1 MASKSQETYAE
12 TFQPH
17 HQKPMFSLILL
28 QTAATFS
35 SRSRAAG
42 APRTPSLPHCLGILA
57 GWPEAAKTTLAGS
70 QTSRCHDSTVVRLRQ
85 SQLPSVMHESE
96 FKHLD
101 IDINDLGGKAITQG
115 QIESCIS
122 SCDIFPLS
130 CRLPTYLAPPQW
142 LFSEYLH
149 GCIPMADER
158 VTILFLISSGLE
170 SRSSRLI
177 VDVIIYITF
186 CTTVV
191 HQASWT

>member
-42 APRTPSLPHCLGILA
+42 APRAPRLPHGLGILA

-70 QTSRCHDSTVVRLRQ
+70 QTSRCHDSTVVRSTSKSIAICNARIRIQTSWHRYRYLGWKSHYLRANTKLHLVVWHF
-85 SQLPSVMHESE
+85 STVMPLTYMSCSAPMAFFRGSPWLHPHGWRKSHSP
-96 FKHLD
+96 FLFSSR
-101 IDINDLGGKAITQG
+101 L
-115 QIESCIS
+115 ESC
-122 SCDIFPLS
+122 
-130 CRLPTYLAPPQW
+130 
-142 LFSEYLH
+142 
-149 GCIPMADER
+149 
-158 VTILFLISSGLE
+158 
-170 SRSSRLI
+170 SSRLI

-186 CTTVV
+186 CPAVV